1 MNILHINLFDDSA
14 YYPQSKIVPSSTD
27 TNFDKLVDTVNNIQ
41 HTVNV
46 VLETQTKTLNT
57 VTNEPQLYQPTVNN
71 GITVDN
77 NTIYQPTQSLEP
89 IQAYNVNSTSSG
101 TQVFTSNGITFIGLI
116 KTNYINPF
124 KNGNWSDICGD
135 SVKLNEYKSI
145 IDSDDPLFNQNYLL
159 ESHSE
164 SNSNE
169 YQQGKEILEFVRD
182 SMLAAYTHLNLK
194 KYHSKEV
201 FSIITTKDII
211 IKNLTERIQNLEHK
225 NITSSDNVVGLGS
238 TIYEFSVSWPIEYI
252 EYVKLFGLP
261 DEDENE
267 EWDEDKL
274 NLIRAVLKL
283 REDPEMKKRYGDA
296 SGIIDFN
303 IFYGN
308 LINGIIPVTQ
318 NNIITDILSRIQKSQ
333 GYVNCTIQV
342 SSDNNNLF
350 IDAVDLNSNIK
361 SNENIFK
368 LEESI
373 ASVFSDITEHNIK
386 INNFSF
392 DTQLNKEVANIEF
405 FELKDA
411 SSNTI
416 KTYLENSDQTELE
429 TAFKNNIS
437 EQNINNINI
446 VFTNIITGNWDTNN
460 AIVSTNGASAG
471 TNELDISGIDGI
483 IAGTN
488 PDGFINADEMNE
500 YINSIK
506 DDVISEYNINS
517 RSYLNEVSTTY
528 ETQGDPPTLADLHT
542 HMHDLDDHTVD
553 HTHEHPDNNGSANY
567 SITGAPWGAVLS
579 IVKTVS
585 DPDGTETINSYQWQS
600 SNDNYS
606 SVLSTSATY
615 NVAVSDS
622 GKFIRCIVNYT
633 DAEGHTVNVI
643 TPSVQIGDYS
653 VLDILD

>member
-1 MNILHINLFDDSA
+1 
-14 YYPQSKIVPSSTD
+14 
-27 TNFDKLVDTVNNIQ
+27 
-41 HTVNV
+41 
-46 VLETQTKTLNT
+46 
-57 VTNEPQLYQPTVNN
+57 
-71 GITVDN
+71 
-77 NTIYQPTQSLEP
+77 
-89 IQAYNVNSTSSG
+89 
-101 TQVFTSNGITFIGLI
+101 
-116 KTNYINPF
+116 
-124 KNGNWSDICGD
+124 
-135 SVKLNEYKSI
+135 
-145 IDSDDPLFNQNYLL
+145 
-159 ESHSE
+159 
-164 SNSNE
+164 
-169 YQQGKEILEFVRD
+169 
-182 SMLAAYTHLNLK
+182 
-194 KYHSKEV
+194 
-201 FSIITTKDII
+201 
-211 IKNLTERIQNLEHK
+211 
-225 NITSSDNVVGLGS
+225 
-238 TIYEFSVSWPIEYI
+238 
-252 EYVKLFGLP
+252 
-261 DEDENE
+261 
-267 EWDEDKL
+267 
-274 NLIRAVLKL
+274 
-283 REDPEMKKRYGDA
+283 MKKRYGDA

-318 NNIITDILSRIQKSQ
+318 NNIITDILSRIQKPQ

-567 SITGAPWGAVLS
+567 SITGG
-579 IVKTVS
+579 IH
-585 DPDGTETINSYQWQS
+585 G
-600 SNDNYS
+600 
-606 SVLSTSATY
+606 
-615 NVAVSDS
+615 
-622 GKFIRCIVNYT
+622 
-633 DAEGHTVNVI
+633 
-643 TPSVQIGDYS
+643 VQFFQ
-653 VLDILD
+653 LLKL